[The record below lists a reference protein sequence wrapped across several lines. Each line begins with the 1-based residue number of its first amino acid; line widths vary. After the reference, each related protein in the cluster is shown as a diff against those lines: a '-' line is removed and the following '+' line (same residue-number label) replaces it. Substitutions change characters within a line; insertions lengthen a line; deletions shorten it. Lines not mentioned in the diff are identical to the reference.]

1 MKLFFIFSFLLVFT
15 SCSFDNKTGIW
26 KNEND
31 INVEKDKNIFKDFE
45 KISSEAK
52 YFNEIISVDK
62 NYKFNVN
69 KPFPNSSWKD
79 VFYNKNNNLINFE
92 YNNLNTIIHKSKKLS
107 KNKIS
112 SYKLFENNNL
122 IFNDKKGNLIIYSP
136 EKSSTVSKYN
146 FYKKRYKNINKNLN
160 LVADNNIIFV
170 SDNIGYIYAYDY
182 LKDKIIWA
190 KNYKIPFL
198 SNIKMLSEKI
208 IVSNQNNDLYILD
221 KLNGN
226 LIKQIPSE
234 NTKINN
240 LFRNNISLNNESIF
254 FLNTYGSLYSIDQER
269 LTVNWFINLNSSLN
283 LNLSNLFFGGIIVNN
298 GEQLVISANKN
309 FYIVETRNG
318 SIIAKKN
325 FSTKIRPL
333 IIKKHVFLI
342 TDNNLLISLDLESGD
357 IIYSHDIN
365 DKVAKFTDTKKKNL
379 SIKNIQIADNQI
391 FIFLENSYVI
401 KLSILGEIIDILKLP
416 SKLQSD
422 PIFVDSSMYYLS
434 KKNKLYILN

>member
-1 MKLFFIFSFLLVFT
+1 MKLFFIFFFFLVFT

-79 VFYNKNNNLINFE
+79 IFYNKNNNLINFE

-107 KNKIS
+107 NNKIS
-112 SYKLFENNNL
+112 NYKLFANNSL
-122 IFNDKKGNLIIYSP
+122 ITNDNKGNLIIYST
-136 EKSSTVSKYN
+136 EKSSTFSKYN
-146 FYKKRYKNINKNLN
+146 FYKKRFKNIDKNLN
-160 LVADNNIIFV
+160 LVIDNNILFV

-182 LKDKIIWA
+182 LNEKIIWA
-190 KNYKIPFL
+190 KNYKIPFQ
-198 SNIKMLSEKI
+198 SNIKLLSDKLI
-208 IVSNQNNDLYILD
+208 ISNQNNDLYILD
-221 KLNGN
+221 KFNGN
-226 LIKQIPSE
+226 LIKQIPTE
-234 NTKINN
+234 NTNINN

-269 LTVNWFINLNSSLN
+269 FTVNWFINLNSSLN
-283 LNLSNLFFGGIIVNN
+283 LNLSNLFFGGIIVNDDKK
-298 GEQLVISANKN
+298 LVISANKN
-309 FYIVETRNG
+309 FYIIDAKNG
-318 SIIAKKN
+318 SIISKKN

-333 IIKKHVFLI
+333 IINNHIFLI
-342 TDNNLLISLDLESGD
+342 TDNNLLISLDLENGD
-357 IIYSHDIN
+357 IIYSYDIN
-365 DKVAKFTDTKKKNL
+365 EKVAKFTDTKKKNL

-391 FIFLENSYVI
+391 FIFLENSYFI
-401 KLSILGEIIDILKLP
+401 KLSVLGEIIDILKLP
-416 SKLQSD
+416 SKLLSD

-434 KKNKLYILN
+434 KKKKLYILN